1 MALYHTIPHN
11 TMHIDLCHTRFV
23 PWDMD
28 HMIQCII
35 IQHHTIPCTAI
46 LCHTVPFLPLSPPP
60 TPEAPITGGRS
71 QTLLNKHFLEQSSV
85 YLYLES
91 LCTKYVVYLCQ
102 IQYMF
107 ATKLSIPPCPTV
119 VVCEPSTLGPIWVK
133 FHTCP
138 LIRLQAKRHSL
149 HIVHFWIR

>member
-1 MALYHTIPHN
+1 
-11 TMHIDLCHTRFV
+11 MHIDLCHTPLCTMGYGPYDTVHYHTTPHNTMHSDFV
-23 PWDMD
+23 S
-28 HMIQCII
+28 
-35 IQHHTIPCTAI
+35 PC
-46 LCHTVPFLPLSPPP
+46 PLPPP
-60 TPEAPITGGRS
+60 FPAPYTGSSHHRREES
-71 QTLLNKHFLEQSSV
+71 NPTLQALSRTSSFCTFLN
-85 YLYLES
+85 LYLES
-91 LCTKYVVYLCQ
+91 PCTKYVVYLCQ

-107 ATKLSIPPCPTV
+107 ATKLFIPPCPTV